1 MFFYVRCWC
10 LPCYVHVFFHGILC
24 EILVCAM
31 IYSWFFSL
39 DFMCHGCSGSS
50 YRAAAASPLPRLQ
63 PRRARPRLQPR
74 ASAAR
79 LLPRATT
86 RRIRRNAGAAA
97 AAVSADRRRRPL
109 AAFGRCRAAAA
120 ASVLR
125 RMVVSGTTRHASRSR
140 LRHVRAAGGRPAGAG
155 ERPRGAAPRSP

>member
-1 MFFYVRCWC
+1 MFAVLRSC
-10 LPCYVHVFFHGILC
+10 FFHGIFC

-31 IYSWFFSL
+31 ILLVFSL

-125 RMVVSGTTRHASRSR
+125 RMVVSGTSRSR
-140 LRHVRAAGGRPAGAG
+140 LRRCSAI
-155 ERPRGAAPRSP
+155 SF